1 MTSQN
6 MNKII
11 QVEKRDGKSEK
22 FDMTKID
29 KVIEWAINGHSGVS
43 MTDIEINAKINIHEG
58 ISTREIHQLIIES
71 AANLISVEHPNY
83 QYVAGRLLNYQLRKD
98 VWGGKHPPRLKDFLH
113 VGVKKKIYD
122 PAILEKYNEKE
133 INKLGEEIDHD
144 RDYIFTYAGIK
155 Q

>member
-1 MTSQN
+1 MTASN

-22 FDMTKID
+22 FDITKID
-29 KVIEWAINGHSGVS
+29 KVIEWAINGYSGVS

-113 VGVKKKIYD
+113 VGVKRKFMILPFWKNTMKKKSTSW
-122 PAILEKYNEKE
+122 EKKLIMTE
-133 INKLGEEIDHD
+133 I
-144 RDYIFTYAGIK
+144 IFSHMPV
-155 Q
+155 